1 MEWSGS
7 SRRSSGSGTRL
18 RLRVM
23 PNARPP
29 IESTPAR
36 SRSGTATDPLAIQP
50 SRSSSFAGSTTRAT
64 LSAERPSVL
73 FDRATARLVERK
85 VLLPGVT
92 VLERLVSSVRNRAVK
107 RLWRLLSAM
116 PTSEQRATL
125 DAMLLVPEGSRR
137 SNLDRL
143 RRSLTTISA
152 RALRQAAARAQ
163 AIARMPDDRRIA
175 TLVAFVSRLER
186 TACDDALNLMD
197 LELAKL
203 LTEADRE
210 GKAKRK
216 KTLQTFDQ
224 AAVLLRDALLI
235 VLDPTQEDLEH
246 GGGAKPTGPNFL
258 VGTYRSI

>member
-1 MEWSGS
+1 MS
-7 SRRSSGSGTRL
+7 
-18 RLRVM
+18 
-23 PNARPP
+23 P
-29 IESTPAR
+29 
-36 SRSGTATDPLAIQP
+36 
-50 SRSSSFAGSTTRAT
+50 SSSDS
-64 LSAERPSVL
+64 SP
-73 FDRATARLVERK
+73 
-85 VLLPGVT
+85 
-92 VLERLVSSVRNRAVK
+92 SVRNRAVK
-107 RLWRLLSAM
+107 RLWRLLSAL
-116 PTSEQRATL
+116 PTPEQRATL

-143 RRSLTTISA
+143 RRSPTTISA
-152 RALRQAAARAQ
+152 RALRQALERLSEIEKLGMSDLDFSRIPPGRVDALARQANAARAQ

-224 AAVLLRDALLI
+224 AAGLLRDALLI

-246 GGGAKPTGPNFL
+246 VREQTLRTGLSRGARQGRCLCGSDRAATRDASLRRTHLPL
-258 VGTYRSI
+258 SIRPIVPA

>member
-1 MEWSGS
+1 
-7 SRRSSGSGTRL
+7 
-18 RLRVM
+18 
-23 PNARPP
+23 
-29 IESTPAR
+29 
-36 SRSGTATDPLAIQP
+36 
-50 SRSSSFAGSTTRAT
+50 
-64 LSAERPSVL
+64 
-73 FDRATARLVERK
+73 
-85 VLLPGVT
+85 
-92 VLERLVSSVRNRAVK
+92 
-107 RLWRLLSAM
+107 
-116 PTSEQRATL
+116 
-125 DAMLLVPEGSRR
+125 MLLVPEGSRR

-143 RRSLTTISA
+143 RRSPTTISA
-152 RALRQAAARAQ
+152 RALRQALERLSEIEKLGMSDLDFSRIPPERVDALARQANAARAQ

-197 LELAKL
+197 LELATL

-246 GGGAKPTGPNFL
+246 VREQNSTHGRLTRSSSRPLLAWIRSRGHTGRITTKNSSPVIDPSDCSCLNFL
-258 VGTYRSI
+258 SSRSKACRPGRSC